1 MSDIVD
7 SIIMLTGAEYRKMMA
22 EIAASNHFAVK
33 YLAHIDEQNVEVA
46 RLTAEVERLRSVTVV
61 QETLIRKAETENEK
75 LRVALDLYRDAAVID
90 VTMEGPRFIGSN
102 ASALKRAWDADR
114 AALEG
119 K

>member
-46 RLTAEVERLRSVTVV
+46 RLTAE
-61 QETLIRKAETENEK
+61 NEK
-75 LRVALDLYRDAAVID
+75 LRAALQGVLWMAEEWFKHDGSDATFDDDYKQELDAAR
-90 VTMEGPRFIGSN
+90 T
-102 ASALKRAWDADR
+102 ALSGDKQ
-114 AALEG
+114 
-119 K
+119 